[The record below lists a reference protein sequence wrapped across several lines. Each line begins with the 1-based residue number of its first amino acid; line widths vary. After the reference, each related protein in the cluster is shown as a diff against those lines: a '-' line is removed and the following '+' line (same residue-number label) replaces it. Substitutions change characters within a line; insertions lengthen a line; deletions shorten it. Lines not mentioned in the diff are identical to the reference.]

1 MIWSFSDSRTFR
13 VCQRKW
19 YFDAVVANAIAK
31 KEPIR
36 REVYLLSKLQGLSS
50 WRGNLVD
57 FVISEHIVRGLTN
70 RRHLS
75 LDQALAIARNLF
87 DQQVKFAL
95 AHRLREPG
103 MKVSEH
109 KGEFAAWHAVEYKDS
124 ISEDALETSWGEI
137 KTSISNLYQMSDLFV
152 LLANSAQLISQR
164 SLTFS
169 IEDITV
175 RATPDLI
182 AFRRAQPPLIIDWKT
197 YISDSQDHRMQL
209 ACYALALT
217 SCKPHIDFPAS
228 LSQVNVA
235 DIDLM
240 EVQLVTKKQ
249 RQYKLSYEDCA
260 EVETF
265 ILESAMEMQSAI
277 SGLSGGVTQLDN
289 LPAARSPMACKYCP
303 FQSVCWEE

>member
-1 MIWSFSDSRTFR
+1 VTWSFSDSRTFR

-19 YFDAVVANAIAK
+19 YFDEVVASAVAK

-57 FVISEHIVRGLTN
+57 YVISEHIIEGLSN
-70 RRHLS
+70 HRQLS
-75 LDQALAIARNLF
+75 LGEALSISRDLF
-87 DQQVKFAL
+87 DQQVKFAR

-103 MKVSEH
+103 IKVSDH
-109 KGEFAAWHAVEYKDS
+109 KGEFAAWHAVEYGDGV
-124 ISEDALETSWGEI
+124 SEDALETSWEEI
-137 KTSISNLYQMSDLFV
+137 KLSITNLYQMSDLFEI
-152 LLANSAQLISQR
+152 LANSAKLIRQR

-169 IEDITV
+169 IEDFTV

-197 YISDSQDHRMQL
+197 YVNDSQDHRLQL

-228 LSQVNVA
+228 LLQVNVS
-235 DIDLM
+235 DIDLT

-249 RQYKLSYEDCA
+249 RHYKISKEDCV
-260 EVETF
+260 EVENF
-265 ILESAMEMQSAI
+265 ILESAMNMQSAVA
-277 SGLSGGVTQLDN
+277 GLSGGMTQLDN
-289 LPAARSPMACKYCP
+289 LPVARSPMACKYCP
-303 FQSVCWEE
+303 FQSVCWKE